1 VDDSDSNCIC
11 DYGGA
16 WLMVSREEEMRKLK
30 ERYAQTRGGVVEVEK
45 KEAPKRIATPVK
57 TNLRLPR
64 FNISPYLNIMEGD
77 VRRLFGL
84 KSREQIKK
92 ENTYDPLMAAWKRG
106 RNL

>member
-1 VDDSDSNCIC
+1 
-11 DYGGA
+11 
-16 WLMVSREEEMRKLK
+16 MVSREEEMRKLK
-30 ERYAQTRGGVVEVEK
+30 ERYAQTRGAVVAPEK
-45 KEAPKRIATPVK
+45 KEVPVK
-57 TNLRLPR
+57 KVVAPR
-64 FNISPYLNIMEGD
+64 VGIKPSIIDLKKYLNIMEGD